1 MKDAELKHVVRFL
14 VLTFALSW
22 LVMAVIIKKGG
33 IQSAGPWIL
42 LVMWVPGI
50 VSLCYRQFYRMG
62 FHDVGWRLG
71 PIRYTTMAFSVPFIV
86 AGLSYAFLWGTGISE
101 FNPPSAELLTRNG
114 VGSSLEVILKTYPVI
129 FLMGC
134 FAALGEELGWRGFL
148 IPKLYGTSLRYP
160 LIVSS
165 LIWGVWHFPLILW
178 GGYASSS
185 LPLVSTL
192 LFTVIILASGVFV
205 GWLRMQSGS
214 VWVAMVYHAA
224 HNLFLQT
231 AFEVFNKPGPSSEFL
246 GGESGVIPCMA
257 YFLVLGIGWR
267 LMKAFPAKT
276 TNC

>member
-214 VWVAMVYHAA
+214 VWVAMVYHRRT
-224 HNLFLQT
+224 QS
-231 AFEVFNKPGPSSEFL
+231 VFADSL
-246 GGESGVIPCMA
+246 
-257 YFLVLGIGWR
+257 
-267 LMKAFPAKT
+267 
-276 TNC
+276 

>member
-1 MKDAELKHVVRFL
+1 
-14 VLTFALSW
+14 
-22 LVMAVIIKKGG
+22 MAV
-33 IQSAGPWIL
+33 
-42 LVMWVPGI
+42 
-50 VSLCYRQFYRMG
+50 
-62 FHDVGWRLG
+62 
-71 PIRYTTMAFSVPFIV
+71 SVPFIV
-86 AGLSYAFLWGTGISE
+86 AGLSYAVLWGTGISE
-101 FNPPSAELLTRNG
+101 FNPPSNELLTRNG
-114 VGSSLEVILKTYPVI
+114 VGSSLELILKTYPVI
-129 FLMGC
+129 FLIGC

-148 IPKLYGTSLRYP
+148 IPKLYSTSLRHP
-160 LIVSS
+160 LIASA

-205 GWLRMQSGS
+205 GWLRIQSGS

-246 GGESGVIPCMA
+246 GGESGVIPCVV
-257 YFLVLGIGWR
+257 YFLVLGTGWR